1 VGREPKPKEDYLS
14 LQTAGG
20 AIRIGRPKKS
30 LWGGFHLPIEKTE
43 AKTVKIP
50 AIASGTVP
58 LTDVITIRAA
68 AGRVSLPSN
77 QFVRF
82 EHISGMPA
90 AGGEGG
96 YSITKLRILDALLDR
111 LAILKG
117 ERPKAET
124 EGLSGAGLDKII
136 DEMQSYLRD
145 ALKNASSTPFTV
157 ILGGGAA
164 DNGLLFN
171 YLV

>member
-1 VGREPKPKEDYLS
+1 M
-14 LQTAGG
+14 T
-20 AIRIGRPKKS
+20 
-30 LWGGFHLPIEKTE
+30 
-43 AKTVKIP
+43 
-50 AIASGTVP
+50 SGTVP
-58 LTDVITIRAA
+58 LTDVISVRAA

-90 AGGEGG
+90 AGEGGG

-117 ERPKAET
+117 ERPEPET
-124 EGLSGAGLDKII
+124 GGLSGAGLDKII
-136 DEMQSYLRD
+136 DEVQSYLRD
-145 ALKNASSTPFTV
+145 ALKNASSTPFAAV
-157 ILGGGAA
+157 LGGGAA
-164 DNGLLFN
+164 ENGLLFN